1 MSEFSRGALG
11 GGSAWSDAVGTAQPT
26 FGPAP
31 APLAGKELPSFRYP
45 LGEKS
50 AKQFK
55 GGWAKEATV
64 AEFPVSETLA
74 GVLMSLDPGAL
85 RELHWHANAA
95 EWAYVLDGRCRVT
108 IVNPAG
114 QSQTADFG
122 AGDVW
127 YFPRG
132 FGHSIQGIGDKP
144 CLFLLVFDNG
154 YFSEFGTFSIS
165 DWVGQTPPEVL
176 AKNFGVAQTVFA
188 NFPKGEVYINTGPV
202 PGPLPEDPQG
212 GSLASPPF
220 SHRYRFL
227 AQQPN
232 VYSGG
237 TLRVVSAQEFP
248 ISTTMTGGLFAIK
261 PGALRDMHW
270 HPNAAEW
277 QYFIKGKARMT
288 VFGSGG
294 RARTDEFSAGD
305 VGYVPQGYGHYIES
319 IGEEDLELLLVFNSG
334 AYESISISTWM
345 ASNTPE
351 LLATNFKVPAST
363 FTDFPDGSDIIPG

>member
-74 GVLMSLDPGAL
+74 GVLMGLDPGAL

-95 EWAYVLDGRCRVT
+95 EWAYVLDGHCRVT

-114 QSQTADFG
+114 QSQTSDFG

-132 FGHSIQGIGDKP
+132 FGHSIQGISDKP
-144 CLFLLVFDNG
+144 CVFLLVFDNG

-165 DWVGQTPPEVL
+165 DWVAQTPRDVL
-176 AKNFGVAQTVFA
+176 ARNFGVAQTVFA
-188 NFPKGEVYINTGPV
+188 DFPKGEVYINKGPV
-202 PGPLPEDPQG
+202 PAALPDDPAF
-212 GSLASPPF
+212 GSLSSPPF

-227 AQQPN
+227 AQKPS
-232 VYSGG
+232 VFSGG

-248 ISTTMTGGLFAIK
+248 ISTTMTGGLFTIK

-334 AYESISISTWM
+334 SYESISLSMWM

-351 LLATNFKVPAST
+351 LLATNFKVPATT
-363 FTDFPDGSDIIPG
+363 FAGFPDGSDIIPG